1 MYIYIYMY
9 IHVHIHSIYI
19 YILHILVTY
28 LACFINFIN
37 SIPPQDAKCP
47 EVVRDADLRTDD
59 SLPPQPGTMATYALK
74 RSLRF
79 ALLWSGESGEVEVN
93 CICQ

>member
-1 MYIYIYMY
+1 MY

-79 ALLWSGESGEVEVN
+79 ALLEKLWKKHCDFFGQVKVEKLK
-93 CICQ
+93 